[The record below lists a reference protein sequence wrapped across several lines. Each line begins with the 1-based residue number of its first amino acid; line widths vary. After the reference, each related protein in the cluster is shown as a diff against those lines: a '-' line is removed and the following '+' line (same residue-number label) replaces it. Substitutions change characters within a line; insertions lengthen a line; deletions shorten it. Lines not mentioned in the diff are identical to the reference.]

1 MEFPSPPRIKPPA
14 VPKLGEIFN
23 KPLEVA
29 AAAVSRMETDLTQI
43 ATDLESIGQPLLNR
57 APPPAAQTSAT
68 PEKGTACLQCTED
81 HLSTIVGALNE
92 AMRFAR
98 EGGTT
103 GQEVQKRLAIA
114 TDELNICERIDLAPD
129 KTAALG
135 PEEKELATWVLPLL
149 RSLRYNIKKIKEVD
163 ELEQVAA
170 GAIQVRTEY
179 SQRYSVFK

>member
-1 MEFPSPPRIKPPA
+1 MEFPSPPRITPPA
-14 VPKLGEIFN
+14 VPELGKILN
-23 KPLEVA
+23 KPLEVLG
-29 AAAVSRMETDLTQI
+29 AAVSRMETDLTQI
-43 ATDLESIGQPLLNR
+43 ATDLESIGQPLINR
-57 APPPAAQTSAT
+57 QVPTPAAPAT

-98 EGGTT
+98 ESGTKNP
-103 GQEVQKRLAIA
+103 EVQKRLAIA

-149 RSLRYNIKKIKEVD
+149 RDLRHHIKGIKEVD
-163 ELEQVAA
+163 DLEQVAA